1 VNIVEALHNS
11 VLHAETVAFM
21 DAEAALAIHDLSG
34 HELFASVE
42 PCAMCLGATHWSGVE
57 RLVCAGARED
67 AQSVGYDE
75 GPVFRE
81 SYEYLEARGL
91 RVVRGVRRA
100 ESAEVLRLNA
110 GHR

>member
-1 VNIVEALHNS
+1 
-11 VLHAETVAFM
+11 
-21 DAEAALAIHDLSG
+21 
-34 HELFASVE
+34 
-42 PCAMCLGATHWSGVE
+42 
-57 RLVCAGARED
+57 
-67 AQSVGYDE
+67 
-75 GPVFRE
+75 VFRE